1 MFLSNLMT
9 AGSHLPA
16 LPLAQYGMG
25 SGASTTAQ
33 SVDQI
38 FGIINLIALAFF
50 VLVVA
55 LMVVFVVKYRARP
68 GHTEQPSPSH
78 NNSLEII
85 WSVIPILLVALIFFL
100 GFTTFMDMR
109 TPPADAY
116 DIKVLASKW
125 KFVFR
130 YPNGAESE
138 ILHVPKDRPIRLV
151 QQSADVLHSMYI
163 PAFRTKMD
171 CVPGRYTYQWFEANK
186 AGEYDL
192 FCAEYC
198 GTQHSQMNSIV
209 KVHETDAAF
218 EKQLDI
224 LDTPPENPAEWGEQL
239 WSRKGCKQCHSNDG
253 SVRAGGGPSWKD
265 LFDPDKQPKQFTN
278 APPADADENYVLESI
293 RKPQAKIRVGYQGV
307 NMSAY
312 PESLVSDDEVNA
324 LIAYM
329 KSLSGQYTY
338 VPEEEGEG
346 EADANESPAED
357 ESQGDDAAGEEEAA
371 EAKEETSSDS
381 EADLSEE
388 PTEDDPSDASEAE
401 TPDESSDEPSS
412 EAGDETPKPDESGA
426 EEPAAEESSTPET
439 DTASDVNEVGDEE

>member
-1 MFLSNLMT
+1 MFLNNLIS
-9 AGSHLPA
+9 AASHLPA

-25 SGASTTAQ
+25 SGASTTSQ
-33 SVDQI
+33 DVDQI

-68 GHTEQPSPSH
+68 GHTEQSSPSH
-78 NNSLEII
+78 NNALEII

-109 TPPADAY
+109 TPPANAY
-116 DIKVLASKW
+116 DIQVLASKW

-138 ILHVPKDRPIRLV
+138 VLHVPKDRPIRLV

-209 KVHETDAAF
+209 KVHESDAAF
-218 EKQLDI
+218 EKQLEI

-278 APPADADENYVLESI
+278 APAQDADENYVMESI
-293 RKPQAKIRVGYQGV
+293 RKPQAKIRVGYTGV

-312 PESLVSDDEVNA
+312 PTSLVSDAEVDA

-338 VPEEEGEG
+338 VPEEEGEEGDEPAEG
-346 EADANESPAED
+346 EPASGDESDAGEESSSEKTPADEGPAED
-357 ESQGDDAAGEEEAA
+357 EA
-371 EAKEETSSDS
+371 T
-381 EADLSEE
+381 
-388 PTEDDPSDASEAE
+388 
-401 TPDESSDEPSS
+401 DES
-412 EAGDETPKPDESGA
+412 
-426 EEPAAEESSTPET
+426 EPAADSSEGESAETEPSETEADAPESQT
-439 DTASDVNEVGDEE
+439 SADKSSPPDTNTASEDTSAEANEVGDEE